1 MGFELWLVFAA
12 ASLALA
18 LTPGPNS
25 LLVLDHGMRHGF
37 GRAAF
42 TALGSV
48 SAMLGMVAASMAG
61 LGALMLASETA
72 FTVLKWAGAAY
83 LIWLGLRLWRAPGL
97 AARAPAAGGRA
108 RRPSRRAAFAQGAL
122 VMLSNPKTI
131 LFFTTFLPQFMRPE
145 APLLPQFL
153 TLGATLVAAELAV
166 EWALAAAAGRLAPW
180 LVARARIFNRLTGG
194 AFIAIGAMVALSSR
208 GATP

>member
-1 MGFELWLVFAA
+1 MGFDLWLVFAA

-18 LTPGPNS
+18 LTPGPNA

-48 SAMLGMVAASMAG
+48 SAMLAMVGASMAG
-61 LGALMLASETA
+61 LGALMLASERGFMA
-72 FTVLKWAGAAY
+72 LKWAGAAY
-83 LIWLGLRLWRAPGL
+83 LVWLGLRLWRAPGL
-97 AARAPAAGGRA
+97 AARAPAAGGGA
-108 RRPSRRAAFAQGAL
+108 RRLRRRVAAAQGAL

-131 LFFTTFLPQFMRPE
+131 LFFTTFLPQFMRPS

-153 TLGATLVAAELAV
+153 VLAATLGVTELAV
-166 EWALAAAAGRLAPW
+166 EWGLAAAAGRLAPW
-180 LVARARIFNRLTGG
+180 LAARARIFNRLTGG
-194 AFIAIGAMVALSSR
+194 AFIAIGAMVALSNR
-208 GATP
+208 GTPT

>member
-1 MGFELWLVFAA
+1 MGFDLWLVFAA

-18 LTPGPNS
+18 LTPGPNA

-48 SAMLGMVAASMAG
+48 TAMLGMVGASMAG
-61 LGALMLASETA
+61 LGALMQASELA
-72 FTVLKWAGAAY
+72 FNALKWAGAAY
-83 LIWLGLRLWRAPGL
+83 LVWLGLRLWRAPGL
-97 AARAPAAGGRA
+97 AARTPAAGGGA
-108 RRPSRRAAFAQGAL
+108 PRPGRRAAFSQGAL

-131 LFFTTFLPQFMRPE
+131 LFFTTFLPQFMVPE
-145 APLLPQFL
+145 AALLPQFL
-153 TLGATLVAAELAV
+153 VLAATLVVAELAV
-166 EWALAAAAGRLAPW
+166 EWGLAAAAGRLAPW
-180 LVARARIFNRLTGG
+180 LVARARVFNRLTGG

-208 GATP
+208 GTPS

>member
-25 LLVLDHGMRHGF
+25 LLVLDHGARHGF

-48 SAMLGMVAASMAG
+48 GAMLAMVAASMAG
-61 LGALMLASETA
+61 LGALMLASSEA
-72 FTVLKWAGAAY
+72 FLVLKWAGAAY
-83 LIWLGLRLWRAPGL
+83 LVWLGLRLWRAPGL
-97 AARAPAAGGRA
+97 AARAPAAGGA
-108 RRPSRRAAFAQGAL
+108 ACITRRAAFGQGAL

-131 LFFTTFLPQFMRPE
+131 LFFTTFLPQFMDPAR
-145 APLLPQFL
+145 PLLPQFVVA
-153 TLGATLVAAELAV
+153 GATLGIAEIGV
-166 EWALAAAAGRLAPW
+166 EWALGAAAGRLAPW
-180 LVARARIFNRLTGG
+180 LIRHARAFNRLTGG
-194 AFIAIGAMVALSSR
+194 AFIMIGGMVALSGN
-208 GATP
+208 GAAR